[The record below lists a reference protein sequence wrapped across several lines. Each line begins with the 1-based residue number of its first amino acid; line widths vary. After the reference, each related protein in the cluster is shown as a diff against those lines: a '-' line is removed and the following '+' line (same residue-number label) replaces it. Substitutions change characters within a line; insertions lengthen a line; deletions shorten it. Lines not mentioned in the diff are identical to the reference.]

1 MIFRLLT
8 VTFTATA
15 VFSLNFNAVEA
26 ATIDIVRSGAEL
38 IESTHGLRDDTG
50 TDGTDLDGAMITATY
65 ADGTSEQIT
74 WEGDPRIF
82 TDPDGSTYGSINGW
96 ARGADT
102 DLFMSWDGF
111 EMTTTSVL
119 TSLSIDLAPASA
131 VFDTTFIFDDNDPNG
146 ESTQGSSFGFPFEL
160 YSGYE
165 NLEGA
170 ITATY
175 TGIVNLVGDAPVG
188 DLFTTMSLDFSMLL
202 GGGILGDLGFRS
214 DIDVMRNEGD
224 LSPVPL
230 PTSLSFLLIALA
242 GLGLTHL
249 AGRRRILVPTQTGL
263 PQKA

>member
-1 MIFRLLT
+1 MIFKFLT
-8 VTFTATA
+8 ASLTATA
-15 VFSLNFNAVEA
+15 VFSLNINAADA
-26 ATIDIVRSGAEL
+26 ATIDIVRSGADQF
-38 IESTHGLRDDTG
+38 ESTYGLRDDTG
-50 TDGTDLDGAMITATY
+50 TDGTDLDGALVTATY

-82 TDPDGSTYGSINGW
+82 TEPDGSTYGSIDGW
-96 ARGADT
+96 ARGANT
-102 DLFMSWDGF
+102 DIFMSWDGF

-175 TGIVNLVGDAPVG
+175 TGIVSLVGDDPVG

-202 GGGILGDLGFRS
+202 GGGILGNLDFRS
-214 DIDVMRNEGD
+214 DLDVLRTEGD

-230 PTSLSFLLIALA
+230 PASLSFLLLALA
-242 GLGLTHL
+242 GLGLIHL
-249 AGRRRILVPTQTGL
+249 AGRRRVLAPTRAGS
-263 PQKA
+263 PQSA